1 MTVPIRTVSVFVS
14 SRCGAETLWFCS
26 ALLLSCSALTVPAF
40 AQVQTP
46 ESLPMFTAEA
56 TPIGAL
62 PPLALPMPASRDH
75 NYWGLR
81 LQMGQRRERG
91 PEDLLAVAA
100 GIDYQVAGG
109 SIFGVTGGYQ
119 FRQNCHPSATR
130 DCGGHSFYGARAR
143 FNLLTG
149 GSAIAGLIN
158 DVAATSTLGYEVG
171 FGYAPS
177 VTAGANACT
186 FDFGVPFSVAMLE
199 RIRLV
204 TFVAPGIVWDID
216 CSSQNT
222 PNLRSY
228 LLGFGLGLQQLAF
241 RGLDVHVGAQRIFR
255 GTTGI
260 QYGISITW
268 LRLP

>member
-1 MTVPIRTVSVFVS
+1 LAVVIIGT
-14 SRCGAETLWFCS
+14 
-26 ALLLSCSALTVPAF
+26 ALATPCLVQAQAPASLPLLTV
-40 AQVQTP
+40 
-46 ESLPMFTAEA
+46 EA

-62 PPLALPMPASRDH
+62 PPVALPMPASRDH
-75 NYWGLR
+75 NYWGVR
-81 LQMGQRRERG
+81 LQIGQRRERG

-130 DCGGHSFYGARAR
+130 DCGGHSLYGARAR
-143 FNLLTG
+143 FNLMTG
-149 GSAIAGLIN
+149 GSTIAGLIN
-158 DVAATSTLGYEVG
+158 DVAATSTLGYELG
-171 FGYAPS
+171 LGYAPN

-186 FDFGVPFSVAMLE
+186 FDLGVPFSISMLE
-199 RIRLV
+199 RIRLI

-222 PNLRSY
+222 PSLRSY
-228 LLGFGLGLQQLAF
+228 LLGFGFGLQQLGF
-241 RGLDVHVGAQRIFR
+241 RGIDVHVGAQRVFR

-260 QYGISITW
+260 QYGVSITW